1 MSSIIT
7 THPERARVLGE
18 VHARPFEPMS
28 TPRTV
33 RHVALMTNSSE
44 ADALHAAISECAVE
58 AGVAP
63 PADQV
68 RYYVLNAF
76 GGRLRWEQHSEFGSL
91 TWDAPP
97 KNKHDGLALIIE
109 RAKDP
114 LGQIISMTR
123 IDVVEQSDDT
133 DFEKTYDGRSLCV
146 SEVENGIALIATDFR
161 QTDDGA
167 TSMTVVNKDA
177 NDVGIGGV
185 VQRLLEIETYRT
197 LALLGLP
204 LAQET
209 APIVGKIEDNLA
221 TITADLSNNP
231 QGVHERLLDEITR
244 LSADLEANAA
254 ACLFR
259 FGASRA
265 YYEIVQIRLHAI
277 QEMAYENHSSLEA
290 FLIRRLQPAMQ
301 TIQALVERQANL
313 SRKLSRAANLLRT
326 RVDVELERQNRDLLQ
341 SMNHRAKL
349 QLRLQQTVEGLS
361 IAAVSYY
368 VVGLISYLLKGIEE
382 PLKSLFGFEHITAVL
397 TALSVPVVIGVM
409 WYIVRQ
415 IRQGHTE

>member
-1 MSSIIT
+1 MSAVIT

-28 TPRTV
+28 TPSTV
-33 RHVALMTNSSE
+33 RHVALMTSPEE
-44 ADALHAAISECAVE
+44 AEALHAAISECAVE

-63 PADQV
+63 PAKQV

-91 TWDAPP
+91 TWDASP
-97 KNKHDGLALIIE
+97 KCKHDGLALIIE
-109 RAKDP
+109 RAKSP

-123 IDVVEQSDDT
+123 IDVVNNSDNIDL
-133 DFEKTYDGRSLCV
+133 EKTYDSRSLCV

-161 QTDDGA
+161 QTEDGA
-167 TSMTVVNKDA
+167 TNMTVVNQA
-177 NDVGIGGV
+177 ASDVGIGGV

-204 LAQET
+204 LAQQA
-209 APIVGKIEDNLA
+209 APVVGKIEDNLV
-221 TITADLSNNP
+221 TITADLRDNP
-231 QGVHERLLDEITR
+231 QGVNERLLDEITK

-265 YYEIVQIRLHAI
+265 YYQIVQIRLHAI
-277 QEMAYENHSSLEA
+277 QEMAYENHSTLEA

-341 SMNHRAKL
+341 SMNNRAKL
-349 QLRLQQTVEGLS
+349 QLRLQHTVEGLS

-368 VVGLISYLLKGIEE
+368 VVGLISYLLKGIDK
-382 PLKSLFGFEHITAVL
+382 PLQGIFGYEHISSVL
-397 TALSVPVVIGVM
+397 TALTVPIVIGVL
-409 WYIVRQ
+409 WYVVRQ
-415 IRQGHTE
+415 IRQGHKE